1 MIVFIIIPVLLLT
14 VYIVICINR
23 PTEQQKRD
31 RAMRDGS
38 AIYFSNQ
45 REQWH
50 KDQGHRKVEPNLFD
64 LKFGRYYTKWYDKQG
79 NDVTY
84 KSQ

>member
-1 MIVFIIIPVLLLT
+1 MIVFIIIPVLLFSVYT
-14 VYIVICINR
+14 VLRINR
-23 PTEQQKRD
+23 PSEQQKRD

-45 REQWH
+45 KEKWH
-50 KDQGHRKVEPNLFD
+50 KEQGHRRVEPNLFD
-64 LKFGRYYTKWYDKQG
+64 LKFGTYYTKWYDEQG

-84 KSQ
+84 KNR